1 MEIKKFK
8 LKRKVR
14 NVLMTIVLI
23 ALFVLCVFVL
33 DAHYRNA
40 VEDCVAGGNTRVFCE
55 NTLR

>member
-1 MEIKKFK
+1 MKKYK

-14 NVLMTIVLI
+14 RVLLAVLVVS
-23 ALFVLCVFVL
+23 VLVL
-33 DAHYRNA
+33 SAIILDKHYRNA